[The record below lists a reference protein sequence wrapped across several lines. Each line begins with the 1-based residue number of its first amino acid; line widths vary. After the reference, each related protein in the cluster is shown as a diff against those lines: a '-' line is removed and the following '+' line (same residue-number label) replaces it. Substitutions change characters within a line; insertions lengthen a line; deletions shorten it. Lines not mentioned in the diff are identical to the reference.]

1 VGNFVDKLFYENFDL
16 FATMGILLSYKFS
29 EQNGAVTKLS
39 FVTAPFCYLP
49 ALSSWGDLISS
60 KKQATTPFSNL

>member
-1 VGNFVDKLFYENFDL
+1 MGNFVDKLFYENFDL
-16 FATMGILLSYKFS
+16 FATMGILLFYKFS

-49 ALSSWGDLISS
+49 ALSS
-60 KKQATTPFSNL
+60 